1 MPPPEARKEL
11 VWEEEEEE
19 EGILG
24 HFSEKKWQNL
34 ILPRPPTGPL
44 CPVLASLVLI
54 TIEAEPR
61 LPVPGTRCLL
71 RALLCS
77 APKGGLSFGSAEAL
91 LGLCPP
97 EGGVSVGH
105 CHAGFSRVV
114 LCGVLG

>member
-1 MPPPEARKEL
+1 MWE
-11 VWEEEEEE
+11 EEEEEE

-24 HFSEKKWQNL
+24 HFSEKKWQSL

-44 CPVLASLVLI
+44 CPLLASLVLI
-54 TIEAEPR
+54 RIEAEPR
-61 LPVPGTRCLL
+61 LPVQPLPGTRCPL

-77 APKGGLSFGSAEAL
+77 SPKGGFSFGSAEAL

-105 CHAGFSRVV
+105 CHAGFSRVT